1 MIDSDK
7 KLGEIL
13 EQYSHI
19 WKTKAAFMSYLR
31 GGFRKGVWM
40 KHPVKLEFIKNN
52 RQRIPNPNPRGR
64 VDTVWGGQ
72 CGVCKE
78 LFPQLK
84 LQVDHIRDY
93 SASLRDIKD
102 IQSFVETIS
111 IIVEED
117 LQFICKECHDA
128 TSYSQKHGC
137 SFQEAVVRKKHIVF
151 VKENTVEDE
160 LKRRG
165 IEVPPKT
172 KAAKN
177 ELLLSMLLNE
187 LKSEE
192 TK

>member
-7 KLGEIL
+7 KLEEIL
-13 EQYSHI
+13 EKYSHI

-137 SFQEAVVRKKHIVF
+137 SFQEAVVRKKHIAF
-151 VKENTVEDE
+151 VKENAVEDE
-160 LKRRG
+160 LKLRG
-165 IEVPPKT
+165 VDVPPKT

-177 ELLLSMLLNE
+177 ELLLTLMLKEIKDENI
-187 LKSEE
+187 S
-192 TK
+192 